1 MKTQAD
7 KEYWTSKYLSDDKS
21 GSTPAPGGGVAL
33 PSLAA
38 LYASL
43 FDFAEHTASRPTRAL
58 KFLRCTRSPL
68 YLRYLVRSNS
78 PNLHFVYKPVN
89 EARAEPGNF
98 RPPSSSRCLIKFDD
112 AGEGPGEDTSPATRT
127 TFLPQKSV
135 VATNNANVFYLTI
148 QGING
153 DDLDFEATWAVLAA
167 SFREIH
173 TKNASKLSFEEL
185 YRNAYK
191 IVLRKRGESL
201 YDKVKDF
208 EQAWLSNEVRQRL
221 ETLLST
227 NLVSRAE
234 GEIAGSTASER
245 TFAGEKFLKGLRDAW
260 VDHQTCMSM
269 LTDVLMYMIQMDRAG
284 DIIDKYLIKSCVYM
298 LEALYDTPAENEDEK
313 LYITSFELD
322 FLEASRAFYKKEGER
337 LLRESD
343 AGTYCKHVRRRI
355 GEEQDRCR
363 STLSESTQP
372 KIEVIVLDE
381 LVRNKIKDVIEM
393 DSGVKFM
400 VDNDRI
406 EELGLVFDLNQRVDD
421 RKAELSRAIQK
432 RVIDIGTDVN
442 TAAVV
447 ASQAQAGKDSETKDE
462 NKDEPSSDKGRLG
475 AERAVNQQTVAALK
489 WVEDVLALKDKFD
502 RIHRDSFALDQTLQ
516 TAITRSISEF
526 INAFS
531 RSSEYISLFIDEN
544 MKKGL
549 KGKTEQEVDVVLEK
563 AITLLRY
570 IQDKDMFER
579 YYKKHLCRRLL
590 MAKSV
595 STDVEKQMISRM
607 KIELGNN
614 FTSKLEAMFKDM
626 QLSED
631 LTSGYRHY
639 VQRLGDPDPKRIDLD
654 MKVLTSMTWPLESIG
669 GGAGGEDVQQRSRC
683 TYPPILERIKKGFEQ
698 YYADKHSG
706 RVLTWHANL
715 GSADLRATFPKV
727 SGAKEGTSLGKERRH
742 EINVSTFAMVILL
755 LFNDLVPNQTL
766 TTEEIQAKT
775 NIPMSEL
782 CRNLQ
787 SLAVAPKTRLLTKE
801 PMSKDIKMT
810 DRFSF
815 NESFQSKFL
824 KLKVGVVSQ
833 GNKVEGD
840 RERQETEKKNNDS
853 RGFNIE
859 AAVVRIMKQRKE
871 LTHQQLI
878 TETLTQLAAQFKP
891 DVNMIKKR
899 IESLIEREYLERMDD
914 AATPSYRYLA

>member
-21 GSTPAPGGGVAL
+21 GSTPAPGGG
-33 PSLAA
+33 
-38 LYASL
+38 
-43 FDFAEHTASRPTRAL
+43 
-58 KFLRCTRSPL
+58 
-68 YLRYLVRSNS
+68 
-78 PNLHFVYKPVN
+78 KPVN

-127 TFLPQKSV
+127 TSLPQKSV

-269 LTDVLMYMIQMDRAG
+269 LTDVLMYMDRVYCIDQRRPSIYSSAMMLFRDHVLRSPLDTSDVTLNMLSILTRIVLDQIQMDRAG

-372 KIEVIVLDE
+372 KIEVVVLDE

-775 NIPMSEL
+775 NIPTSEL

>member
-1 MKTQAD
+1 MR
-7 KEYWTSKYLSDDKS
+7 
-21 GSTPAPGGGVAL
+21 
-33 PSLAA
+33 SL
-38 LYASL
+38 L
-43 FDFAEHTASRPTRAL
+43 
-58 KFLRCTRSPL
+58 
-68 YLRYLVRSNS
+68 
-78 PNLHFVYKPVN
+78 
-89 EARAEPGNF
+89 
-98 RPPSSSRCLIKFDD
+98 
-112 AGEGPGEDTSPATRT
+112 
-127 TFLPQKSV
+127 
-135 VATNNANVFYLTI
+135 

-153 DDLDFEATWAVLAA
+153 DELDFDATWAVLAA

-201 YDKVKDF
+201 YEKVKDF
-208 EQAWLSNEVRQRL
+208 ERDWLSNEVLQRL

-227 NLVSRAE
+227 SLLHHTDGDVGSSSANERRA
-234 GEIAGSTASER
+234 
-245 TFAGEKFLKGLRDAW
+245 AGEKFLRGLKEAW
-260 VDHQTCMSM
+260 IDQQTCMSM
-269 LTDVLMYMIQMDRAG
+269 LTDVLMYMDRVYCLDQRHPSIYASAMMLFRDSVLQSQVDPIDRSLTMLGILNRVVLDQVHMDRAG
-284 DIIDKYLIKSCVYM
+284 DIIDKHLIKSCVYM
-298 LEALYDTPAENEDEK
+298 LEALYETPNENEEEK
-313 LYITSFELD
+313 LYITSFERGFLD
-322 FLEASRAFYKKEGER
+322 ASRDFYKKEGDQ

-372 KIEVIVLDE
+372 KIEAVVLDE
-381 LVRNKIKDVIEM
+381 LVRHKIKDVVEM

-400 VDNDRI
+400 IDNDRI
-406 EELGLVFDLNQRVDD
+406 EELGLVFDLNQRIDQH
-421 RKAELSRAIQK
+421 KAELTRAIQK
-432 RVIDIGTDVN
+432 RMIEMGSDVN
-442 TAAVV
+442 NAAVA
-447 ASQAQAGKDSETKDE
+447 ASQAQPTKETEAKDE
-462 NKDEPSSDKGRLG
+462 HKDEAGGDKNRQTG
-475 AERAVNQQTVAALK
+475 ERVANQQTLAALK
-489 WVEDVLALKDKFD
+489 WVEDVLALKDKYD
-502 RIHRDSFALDQTLQ
+502 KIHRDSFGSDQTLQ
-516 TAITRSISEF
+516 TALTRSCSDF
-526 INAFS
+526 INAFP

-549 KGKTEQEVDVVLEK
+549 KGKTEQEVDIVLDK

-614 FTSKLEAMFKDM
+614 FTLKLEAMFKDM

-631 LTSGYRHY
+631 LTSGYRQY

-654 MKVLTSMTWPLESIG
+654 IKVLTSMTWPLESISG
-669 GGAGGEDVQQRSRC
+669 GSGGDDGQQRTRS
-683 TYPPILERIKKGFEQ
+683 TYPPLLERIKKGFEQ

-727 SGAKEGTSLGKERRH
+727 PGAKEGSSLAKERKH
-742 EINVSTFAMVILL
+742 EINVSTYAMIILL
-755 LFNDLVPNQTL
+755 LFNDLPPGETF
-766 TTEEIQAKT
+766 TTEEIQART
-775 NIPMSEL
+775 NIPISDL
-782 CRNLQ
+782 SRNLQ

-801 PMSKDIKMT
+801 PMSKDIKLT

-815 NESFQSKFL
+815 NDSFQSKFL

-871 LTHQQLI
+871 LSHQQLI
-878 TETLTQLAAQFKP
+878 TETLSQLATQFKP

-899 IESLIEREYLERMDD
+899 IESLIEREYLERIED